1 MQETYVDRQINFL
14 TVIPEKWDI
23 QSIRIYDESAIAF
36 NKLNKEWKKK
46 HFHFQI
52 EIQKK
57 NLIVVI
63 WFLINRLIFLMMFL
77 SFSTKGKHFKYL
89 FLYIHFADFIL

>member
-46 HFHFQI
+46 NIFIFKLKY
-52 EIQKK
+52 KK
-57 NLIVVI
+57 KI
-63 WFLINRLIFLMMFL
+63 
-77 SFSTKGKHFKYL
+77 
-89 FLYIHFADFIL
+89 